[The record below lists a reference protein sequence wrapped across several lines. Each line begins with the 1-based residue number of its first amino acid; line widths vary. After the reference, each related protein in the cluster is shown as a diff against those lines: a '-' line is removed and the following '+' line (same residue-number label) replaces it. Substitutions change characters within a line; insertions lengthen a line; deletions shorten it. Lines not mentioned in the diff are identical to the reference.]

1 MMIDDDRVVGRH
13 SNHGEKAPSSSSNS
27 NELLEELKKAGLS
40 QLFQPMQDLGYFTV
54 EGSICPTTNKPIYSP
69 LSDITSEN
77 QILQYIDIDGKP
89 PSMHRMDVIS
99 QSLPK
104 RKENIDNPPIFDM
117 QHFPFGQTG
126 IASLHV
132 ASQRGVD
139 IQSVDFCF
147 GGSTLDMLV
156 TKGAQGRNNS
166 TFIATRVPGTKCIF
180 VSNKSSHT
188 KDLSNIGFQFER
200 LVTGGRMK
208 DVSDIKTAEHIH
220 IMKVGGRQVL
230 FRAEVDAID
239 DNNIPVEIKVSPKTW
254 TTSVMLQMIS
264 SGSVILCK
272 GTSANVSALTIP
284 KRGGYQLGGK
294 SKSQQKVITSAEC
307 LSLSEVVSLAFKYA
321 DVSVLERNI
330 LDAMNAMQ
338 NQLLD
343 NNAMYKLNF
352 LDDGSLNLE
361 KLSSTEA
368 DEYNPFPSN
377 DIVQRLIG

>member
-1 MMIDDDRVVGRH
+1 MSTEENNNTKVGIDGSHGDNNIGTSQKVVAADQQQNEATDLVSSASDTIHNPLKRKATDATKDDEDDRAVGRH
-13 SNHGEKAPSSSSNS
+13 SNHGDTTPPKSSS

-40 QLFQPMQDLGYFTV
+40 QLFQPLQDLGYFTV

-156 TKGAQGRNNS
+156 TKGEGRNNS

-200 LVTGGRMK
+200 LVTGGRMEY
-208 DVSDIKTAEHIH
+208 VSDIKTAEHVH
-220 IMKVGGRQVL
+220 TMKIGGRRVL

-239 DNNIPVEIKVSPKTW
+239 DKNMPVEIKVSPKTW

-264 SGSVILCK
+264 SGSTTLCK
-272 GTSANVSALTIP
+272 GTSANVSVPMIP
-284 KRGGYQLGGK
+284 KRGG
-294 SKSQQKVITSAEC
+294 TS
-307 LSLSEVVSLAFKYA
+307 
-321 DVSVLERNI
+321 
-330 LDAMNAMQ
+330 
-338 NQLLD
+338 
-343 NNAMYKLNF
+343 
-352 LDDGSLNLE
+352 
-361 KLSSTEA
+361 
-368 DEYNPFPSN
+368 
-377 DIVQRLIG
+377 